1 MTSCDI
7 CFSFFIIR
15 ILAAIICSYK
25 LNKKNIQH
33 LLSIRCSVEIW
44 YAPII
49 SSCGLN
55 NLLPISHAIRAL
67 FLCGMLKE
75 PLLYSG
81 RFDIPNLCF
90 VKFQVIFKSSVCL
103 FWRGISFSL
112 QNDFARFWYSSI
124 VFVMSMFKNPIK
136 RKSGRRHKNWCMARV
151 LSFLIRYF

>member
-1 MTSCDI
+1 MVC
-7 CFSFFIIR
+7 
-15 ILAAIICSYK
+15 
-25 LNKKNIQH
+25 
-33 LLSIRCSVEIW
+33 
-44 YAPII
+44 PII

-81 RFDIPNLCF
+81 RFDIQNLCF
-90 VKFQVIFKSSVCL
+90 VKFQVIFKSLVCL

-112 QNDFARFWYSSI
+112 QNDFARFRYSSI

-136 RKSGRRHKNWCMARV
+136 RKSGRRHKNWCMPRV
-151 LSFLIRYF
+151 LSFLIRYFSNYYTLHRSDSLSCLCLRKNLCLNFPSFF